1 MSKKLIYDIPL
12 TKIAI
17 RKGIKLPVE
26 LNNDL
31 AYLCGVFAGDG
42 SISIEKRNNQY
53 KYYLTYTGNALDEKE
68 FYHEIIAPR
77 LRNVFGIEPKV
88 KHNKRDNTYVSR
100 INSKP
105 IILFLTEIIGLPKG
119 KKYDFLKIPELFLRE
134 ESLVINFIRG
144 LFDTDGCI
152 SFKKRDKPFPYYPV
166 ICLSS
171 KSRKFLLQIAIFL
184 KEMGF
189 KFSKVYTYRVNDVR
203 FKLGY
208 NIISRIEL
216 SGHNNLKLWRDKVDF
231 FSPKHL
237 LKIKKYWKIAEGR
250 LPYLC

>member
-119 KKYDFLKIPELFLRE
+119 KKYDSSHKSASIAEYYCRHNPEEL
-134 ESLVINFIRG
+134 
-144 LFDTDGCI
+144 D
-152 SFKKRDKPFPYYPV
+152 KK
-166 ICLSS
+166 
-171 KSRKFLLQIAIFL
+171 L
-184 KEMGF
+184 KE
-189 KFSKVYTYRVNDVR
+189 
-203 FKLGY
+203 
-208 NIISRIEL
+208 E
-216 SGHNNLKLWRDKVDF
+216 
-231 FSPKHL
+231 
-237 LKIKKYWKIAEGR
+237 IKKNNGE
-250 LPYLC
+250 